1 MNVMRN
7 RVLLFG
13 LFLGMVAID
22 QWVKQWVRDAIPIN
36 GSVGG
41 KPWPGIFEITL
52 TYNQG
57 IAFGMLKGSGLLMT
71 PIAVIMAGAAIWYSL
86 KSTKEGP
93 LVHTAMGL
101 VAAGAIGNMIDRLW
115 LGHVTDMFWFRL
127 IDFPVFNVADACITV
142 ATVMLIFV
150 WGIAGKKVQESTSVQ
165 N

>member
-1 MNVMRN
+1 MRGMKN
-7 RVLLFG
+7 RFLLFG
-13 LFLGMVAID
+13 LFLSMVGID
-22 QWVKQWVRDAIPIN
+22 QWVKHWVREAIPIN

-41 KPWPGIFEITL
+41 KPWPGVFEITL

-57 IAFGMLKGSGLLMT
+57 IAFGMLKGFGLFMT

-86 KSTKEGP
+86 KSINESP
-93 LVHTAMGL
+93 WVHAAMGL
-101 VAAGAIGNMIDRLW
+101 VAAGAIGNMIDRIW

-150 WGIAGKKVQESTSVQ
+150 WGIAGKTVKEVTPAQ